1 MPVGSSNNE
10 KALSDALREGDVNAF
25 NLLYLKYD
33 RKIYYNLKKLVHLE
47 DVALELHQDVF
58 LKVWLNRDKIN
69 SDFPFESFLVT
80 IAKNIAIDFYRRVL
94 REKKLMD
101 RLINMTTEIYDP
113 VTDFMENKA
122 LGEIIEE
129 SINKL
134 PPKRQIVF
142 RLIKLE
148 NKSYEFVA
156 NELGVSVGTIK
167 DHMAKASAF
176 LKAEISKYDSELLVL
191 SFISLIR
198 IFQK

>member
-1 MPVGSSNNE
+1 M
-10 KALSDALREGDVNAF
+10 NAF
-25 NLLYLKYD
+25 NLLYSKYE
-33 RKIYYNLKKLVHLE
+33 RKVYYNLKKLVHLT

-69 SDFPFESFLVT
+69 SDLSFESFLVT
-80 IAKNIAIDFYRRVL
+80 IAKHTAIDFYRRVL

-101 RLINMTTEIYDP
+101 RLIMSTTEIYDP
-113 VTDFMENKA
+113 VTDFMQNKA
-122 LGEIIEE
+122 LSSIIEE

-134 PPKRQIVF
+134 PPKRQVVF
-142 RLIKLE
+142 RSIKLE

-176 LKAEISKYDSELLVL
+176 LKAEISKYDSELLVV